1 MTGGTPQRRRPFM
14 NRGQTLVVDD
24 DPSIRM
30 LLTGILELEQ
40 LEVQTAPDGATALQL
55 CATRTFDLFLI
66 DYLLPGM
73 DGLALARA
81 IRGQHPEL
89 PIALITG
96 SAHLVSAADLAAA
109 GVTQLFAKPFDLDE
123 LVAWI
128 RTQLP

>member
-1 MTGGTPQRRRPFM
+1 MIDGTPQRRRPFM
-14 NRGQTLVVDD
+14 NRGRILVVDD

-30 LLTGILELEQ
+30 LLTRVLEREQ
-40 LEVQTAPDGATALQL
+40 LEVQTAPDSSTALEL
-55 CATRTFDLFLI
+55 CAAGTFDLFLI

-96 SAHLVSAADLAAA
+96 SAHLVSAADLAA
-109 GVTQLFAKPFDLDE
+109 VSITRLFTKPFDLDE

>member
-1 MTGGTPQRRRPFM
+1 M
-14 NRGQTLVVDD
+14 NRGRVLVVDD
-24 DPSIRM
+24 DPIIRM
-30 LLTGILELEQ
+30 LLTRVLEREQ
-40 LEVQTAPDGATALQL
+40 LEVQTAPDSSTALEL
-55 CATRTFDLFLI
+55 CAASTFDLFLI

-109 GVTQLFAKPFDLDE
+109 GITRLFAKPFDLDE

>member
-1 MTGGTPQRRRPFM
+1 M
-14 NRGQTLVVDD
+14 NRGRILVVDD
-24 DPSIRM
+24 DPSIRF
-30 LLTGILELEQ
+30 LLTASLEFEG
-40 LEVQTAPDGATALQL
+40 LEVQTAPDGSTALEL

-81 IRGQHPEL
+81 IRGQRPKS

-96 SAHLVSAADLAAA
+96 SAHLVSVDDLAAA
-109 GVTQLFAKPFDLDE
+109 GVTQLFAKPFDLDV
-123 LVAWI
+123 LLAWI

>member
-1 MTGGTPQRRRPFM
+1 MSSEMGDTCIDSAAPTISSVPFTATPPWM
-14 NRGQTLVVDD
+14 APATLEFE
-24 DPSIRM
+24 
-30 LLTGILELEQ
+30 G
-40 LEVQTAPDGATALQL
+40 LEVQTAPDGATALAL

-96 SAHLVSAADLAAA
+96 SAHLVSEADLVAA
-109 GVTQLFAKPFDLDE
+109 GITRLFTKPFDLDD
-123 LVAWI
+123 LVAWS